1 MIERTL
7 QRLAPIPWNI
17 KPLSTSRGV
26 RVRDRNDRT
35 LFLCD
40 DPALAEAIVEIVND
54 HDAVISRIE
63 RLQEIAI
70 LLRDRL
76 KGESRN
82 PEQLS
87 RARGTPRDVEDDDAG

>member
-1 MIERTL
+1 MIERNL
-7 QRLAPIPWNI
+7 ERLAPTPWNI
-17 KPLSTSRGV
+17 KPLSTSKGV

-35 LFLCD
+35 LFLCE
-40 DPALAEAIVEIVND
+40 DPALAEAIIEIIND

-76 KGESRN
+76 RSEN
-82 PEQLS
+82 
-87 RARGTPRDVEDDDAG
+87 RGNQHGDDEP